1 MSFTVKYEERA
12 VKQIRKLDN
21 SAKRLIKSW
30 IEKNLVG
37 TSDPRRFG
45 KALKGDLGE
54 YWRYRVGDYRIIA
67 EIVDQEVLIIVVEV
81 GHRKDIYQRQK

>member
-45 KALKGDLGE
+45 KVLKGDLGE